1 MNVKSQKNKELNVK
15 KKFELRF
22 HQKYAVEKNL
32 EIIERGEPFSEGL
45 MGQLP
50 RMGKSHI
57 ILGTI
62 LEYSKRHP
70 LSNFL
75 ILSTA
80 PNDSLPPL
88 MEDLQKYEDFKDF
101 FYQWVDKDEDFNEK
115 LKEKNVFL
123 ASKQFL
129 QFRIDDDNILDLPTF
144 DIIFTDE
151 IHNGGCTERS
161 NDIFKVYGSKSHKFY
176 VSGTYGTALD
186 YYHIPKENLNL
197 FDLESIALC
206 KKIDEKDAQLELV
219 VKHGPI
225 MEKLIESEDLSQVKE
240 FFQRLPNLVIH
251 SVNLTEEMIDDIHEL
266 NTLHSSKYGLSIKA
280 LFELNEDKTA
290 FENEDKLAKL
300 CDGIFYLDSNDKI
313 RKNQILKPSILH
325 NIAKYNYTVN
335 ERGFCKE
342 YPLIMMCFL
351 PFGRGQRIMDVSRLF
366 KKMFEDYHINDE
378 LDILILNE
386 SEKTSDDSSL
396 EKINKRYQS
405 IIGKKRGLIVL
416 SGKKCMMG
424 VSIPR
429 CDVVIMMNNW
439 NELNPVFQ
447 SMYRCMTEDYNTTE
461 PKYIK
466 RFGHVVDINFHR
478 QINLIVEYSTNTF
491 GGISTKEAIQRT
503 FDLNLFNIHQESWYN
518 TVFDEDEL
526 DVNTIAN
533 KMYDSWVKNADEQKI
548 RNIVEDRFIQDL
560 DLDESTISFLNG
572 MDFTSSSTLSVPE
585 SQLEFHHDHSD
596 ITKGYKGSGDEEKKK
611 KGGKTP
617 SELDEEALREET
629 LQKFKEMLNQIV
641 FLCILLTIQDKS
653 SNHIVKMLSFI
664 QDHRGLRQLFTQ
676 KMRDWYHTKQEKMI
690 IRNLT
695 RMIQT
700 YFPPEHIFHRNIERI
715 KEQFVVNIHEPKN
728 LHRMI
733 QKYISSIEMEV
744 KNYGNVSTPHD
755 LVSEMVDRIPIDFWK
770 SPKKILDPCCGKG
783 TFLLQVI
790 DKCMKYM
797 EIPDGENKYKYI
809 IENCI
814 YYSDL
819 DPLNVYICN
828 ILFCKNEESL
838 NLHFYCGD
846 SLTISFRKLWSLEDS
861 FDLVCMNPPFRDA
874 LHAKGKGTK
883 IWNKFI
889 EKTLSTWLKEEGYLL
904 TLHPSEWRNMD
915 GLMSNEL
922 KEKQMIYLKIY
933 NEKEGKQI
941 FGCSV
946 RFDYYLLKNV
956 ENENPTH
963 ICDEERKDILLR
975 INLVPFIPNFQIAK
989 IYSLI
994 AKKDEKRLEIIYDR
1008 SLYGTDKKNMKNKL
1022 DGDFKYPCV
1031 YSIKVSDEP
1040 KFYYTNEIKGHFG
1053 IPKLI
1058 FASGATGFLID
1069 KKGEYGMTQYAK
1081 AIVEKPHNLTSLH
1094 SFMKSSEFKKIQESL
1109 AITVSEINFR
1119 VLQLFRHDFWKK

>member
-1 MNVKSQKNKELNVK
+1 MNVKSQKMSDVK
-15 KKFELRF
+15 NSFELRF

-32 EIIERGEPFSEGL
+32 EIMERGEPYSEGL

-62 LEYSKRHP
+62 LEFSKRYP
-70 LSNFL
+70 LCNFL

-88 MEDLQKYEDFKDF
+88 IDDLQKYEDFKDF
-101 FYQWVDKDEDFNEK
+101 FYHWIDKDEDFSEK
-115 LKEKNVFL
+115 LKEKNIFL

-129 QFRIDDDNILDLPTF
+129 QFRIDDENMLDLPTF

-161 NDIFKVYGSKSHKFY
+161 NDIFKMYGSKSHKFY

-206 KKIDEKDAQLELV
+206 KKIDEKDSQLELI

-225 MEKLIESEDLSQVKE
+225 MEKLIETEDLSVVKD

-251 SVNLTEEMIDDIHEL
+251 SVNLTEDMIENIHEI
-266 NTLHSSKYGLSIKA
+266 NTLQSSKYGLSIKA
-280 LFELNEDKTA
+280 LFELNEDKSG
-290 FENEDKLAKL
+290 FENEEKLAKL

-313 RKNQILKPSILH
+313 RNNQILKPSILH

-366 KKMFEDYHINDE
+366 KKMFEDNHINDE

-396 EKINKRYQS
+396 EKINKRYKS
-405 IIGKKRGLIVL
+405 IVGKKRGLIVL

-424 VSIPR
+424 ISIPR
-429 CDVVIMMNNW
+429 CDVVLMMNNW

-466 RFGHVVDINFHR
+466 KFGHVVDINFHR
-478 QINLIVEYSTNTF
+478 QINLIVEYSSNTF
-491 GGISTKEAIQRT
+491 SGISTKEAIQKT

-518 TVFDEDEL
+518 TVFNEDEL
-526 DVNTIAN
+526 DVDTLTN
-533 KMYDSWVKNADEQKI
+533 KMYETWVKNADEHKI

-560 DLDESTISFLNG
+560 KLDESTISFLNG
-572 MDFTSSSTLSVPE
+572 MDFTTSSTLSVPE
-585 SQLEFHHDHSD
+585 TQLELHHDHSD
-596 ITKGYKGSGDEEKKK
+596 ITKGYKCKEEDKKK
-611 KGGKTP
+611 SGSSKTP
-617 SELDEEALREET
+617 SELDEEAFREET

-676 KMRDWYHTKQEKMI
+676 KMKDWYHTKQEKMI

-700 YFPPEHIFHRNIERI
+700 YFPPEHIFHKNIERI
-715 KEQFVVNIHEPKN
+715 KEQFVVNIKEPTN

-755 LVSEMVDRIPIDFWK
+755 LVSEMVDRIPNAFW
-770 SPKKILDPCCGKG
+770 STPKKILDPCCGKG

-797 EIPDGENKYKYI
+797 NVPVKTDNEKYQYI

-828 ILFCKNEESL
+828 ILLGKNESSYD
-838 NLHFYCGD
+838 LHFYCGD
-846 SLTISFRKLWSLEDS
+846 SLSKEFSFDES

-889 EKTLSTWLKEEGYLL
+889 EKSLNTWLKDEGYLL
-904 TLHPSEWRNMD
+904 TLHPSEWRNID
-915 GLMSNEL
+915 GLMSQEL
-922 KEKQMIYLKIY
+922 KEKQMIYLKIF

-956 ENENPTH
+956 ENESPTH

-975 INLVPFIPNFQIAK
+975 INYVYFIPNFQIAK
-989 IYSLI
+989 IYSMI

-1008 SLYGTDKKNMKNKL
+1008 SLYGTDKKNMINKE
-1022 DGDFKYPCV
+1022 DEDFQYPCV

-1040 KFYYTNEIKGHFG
+1040 KFYYSNEKKGHFG
-1053 IPKLI
+1053 ISKLI

-1069 KKGEYGMTQYAK
+1069 KKGDYGMTQYAK
-1081 AIVEKPHNLTSLH
+1081 AIVDKPQNLEVLH
-1094 SFMKSSEFKKIQESL
+1094 SYMKSPTFKKIQESL

-1119 VLQLFRHDFWKK
+1119 VLQLFRHDFWKV